1 MAHHPLKG
9 SERRQLPGAKP
20 VGKADPGERL
30 EVTVLLRRSQ
40 PDVLRDRVRKLAHRE
55 NAGRHLSREE
65 FAQQFGA
72 AEADFAAVRTF
83 ARAHNLAVVQEHAGR
98 RTVVLSGT
106 VGQFNSAFGVDLQ
119 RFEYAGGSYRGRIG
133 VVQLPDELRDSVEA
147 VLGLDNRPI
156 AKPHFRM
163 HRPSGNVHWHANAG
177 AATSYSPLQIA
188 AAYGFPAGT
197 GQGECVGIIELGG
210 GERTADLT
218 TYFSSLG
225 TSPAPKVTAVSVDHG
240 KNHPTGD
247 ASGPDGEVMLDI
259 EVVGAIAPQAH
270 IVVYF
275 AGNTDAAFLDAIT
288 TAIHDTTNKPSVIS
302 ISWGGPES
310 SWTQQSMTAF
320 DSAFQA
326 AATMG
331 ITVCVASGD
340 NGSSDGVTDGADH
353 VDFPASSP
361 NVLACGGTNLQIS
374 GTTTTSESVWN
385 DGAQGGAGG
394 GGVSSFFPLP
404 AWQEGLQATK
414 TSGGAT
420 PLAFRGVPD
429 VCGDADPESG
439 YNVRIDGTDTVI
451 GGTSAVAP
459 LWAGLIAR
467 LNATNGTPLGF
478 INPRLYASPNA
489 LNDITQGNNGDFTA
503 TTGWDA
509 CTGLGSPNG
518 RQILS
523 ALPGDPASEP
533 PAIPRPPVTA

>member
-9 SERRQLPGAKP
+9 SERQPVPGAKS
-20 VGKADPGERL
+20 VGKSDPTERL
-30 EVTVLLRRSQ
+30 EVTVLLRRGE
-40 PDVLRDRVRKLAHRE
+40 PDILKDRMRKLA
-55 NAGRHLSREE
+55 SREPVGPHLTRE
-65 FAQQFGA
+65 AFESQFGA
-72 AEADFAAVRTF
+72 RDGDIAAVRTF

-119 RFEYAGGSYRGRIG
+119 RFEYDGGSYRGRVG
-133 VVQLPDELRDSVEA
+133 QVQLPDELKDSVEA
-147 VLGLDNRPI
+147 VLGLDNRPV
-156 AKPHFRM
+156 AKPHFRG
-163 HRPSGNVHWHANAG
+163 HRPSGNVRWHANAG
-177 AATSYSPLQIA
+177 TATSYTPLQIA
-188 AAYGFPAGT
+188 AAYGFPPGT
-197 GQGECVGIIELGG
+197 GEGECVAIIELGG
-210 GERTADLT
+210 GERTADLK

-225 TSPAPKVTAVSVDHG
+225 IQSAPKVTIVSVDHG
-240 KNHPTGD
+240 TNAPTGD
-247 ASGPDGEVMLDI
+247 PNGPDGEVMLDI

-270 IVVYF
+270 IAVYF
-275 AGNTDAAFLDAIT
+275 APNTDAGFLDAIT

-361 NVLACGGTNLQIS
+361 NALACGGTNLQIS
-374 GTTTTSESVWN
+374 GTTITSETVWN
-385 DGAQGGAGG
+385 DGTQGGASGG
-394 GGVSSFFPLP
+394 GISTVFPVP
-404 AWQEGLQATK
+404 SWQENLQATL
-414 TSGGAT
+414 TAGGT
-420 PLAFRGVPD
+420 KPLTNRGVPD

-439 YNVRIDGTDTVI
+439 YNVRIDGTNTVI

-459 LWAGLIAR
+459 LWAGLLAR
-467 LNATNGTPLGF
+467 INAANGTPVGF
-478 INPRLYASPNA
+478 INPRLYASPSA
-489 LNDITQGNNGDFTA
+489 LNDITQGNNGDFA
-503 TTGWDA
+503 AAPGWDA

-518 RQILS
+518 AQ
-523 ALPGDPASEP
+523 LPAVLGPTPTS
-533 PAIPRPPVTA
+533 